1 MEITDDLQ
9 YNFIKMITIKTIQAH
24 VKKDLLETAINEE
37 YCRLAEKPDSGF
49 HFVTGWKLA
58 EIVNYDFRL
67 LKELPEGA
75 VARFA
80 GVGNPF
86 AMGKPLPGQ
95 TVLDIGSGA
104 GMDALL
110 AAKMV
115 GYEGFVYGIDLTPE
129 MVELAQQHADNQG
142 ADNLAFIHASAE
154 SIPLADNSIDM
165 VISNGVINLCHDKER
180 VFSEIVRVLKPG
192 GTLLITTPNI
202 MSIKSRTRFLFYGYH
217 DFFRFIKLPRGFRHG
232 HPEYD
237 HQHINP
243 MTFTEL
249 RYALEKA
256 GLEVTGVH
264 TNRYVTARRWGF
276 LYPLVRHMI
285 VRNTKGKA
293 PDDRDLYSREIL
305 EGEILVV
312 EGRRS

>member
-1 MEITDDLQ
+1 MEITVDLQ

-24 VKKDLLETAINEE
+24 VKKDLLEAAISEE

-192 GTLLITTPNI
+192 GKLQIADVVLENPVSDKSKEHQFLWTNCVAGGLVMLDYYRLLVASGFTGIYFHEPYDVFSQAEVYSAAWKYGAKGWNI
-202 MSIKSRTRFLFYGYH
+202 SANI
-217 DFFRFIKLPRGFRHG
+217 
-232 HPEYD
+232 
-237 HQHINP
+237 
-243 MTFTEL
+243 
-249 RYALEKA
+249 
-256 GLEVTGVH
+256 
-264 TNRYVTARRWGF
+264 
-276 LYPLVRHMI
+276 
-285 VRNTKGKA
+285 
-293 PDDRDLYSREIL
+293 
-305 EGEILVV
+305 
-312 EGRRS
+312 